1 MQIFNSNT
9 DSSTVPGTLQ
19 NIQLD
24 VVKHKVSGQNGVSY
38 RRRQLVEEKAKIVLS
53 KNSAIWRLPTE
64 ILAQIF
70 LYCIPEDGNCTPAP
84 YLAPVLLTT
93 VCRRWREVALDMPSL
108 WCRLRLEVG
117 NGDWQQRAFSYDSY
131 LKRSR
136 GRQLSL
142 TLEGHDTDWTELR
155 SLLQPY
161 IDQISSLS
169 VGFFSNCGS
178 LALTDFRGLE
188 ELVIYNG
195 ADYNLV
201 LAVVRSIAQLPLNTR
216 SLKLMDLWPDFE
228 LLSDFNPLAWPSL
241 TNLEIAVDE
250 LDCIPYLL
258 RLCPN
263 LLSLTVV
270 GLFAVEAEE
279 VFRHDKLRS
288 LRVYGDLHLDWV
300 GTLGLFDAIILP
312 SLRVLEVRNSGQW
325 PHEDF
330 KTFLT
335 RSRCPLESL
344 IFGDGVLITEQ
355 QEAEYATLLP
365 SLELVVDPMRS
376 GFYF

>member
-1 MQIFNSNT
+1 MQTFNSNA
-9 DSSTVPGTLQ
+9 DSSAVPGVLQ
-19 NIQLD
+19 NILD
-24 VVKHKVSGQNGVSY
+24 VVKHKVSDQNGISY
-38 RRRQLVEEKAKIVLS
+38 HHRQLVEEKAKIVLS
-53 KNSAIWRLPTE
+53 NNSAIWRLPTE

-70 LYCIPEDGNCTPAP
+70 LYCIPEDRNCTPAP
-84 YLAPVLLTT
+84 YLTPVLLTT

-108 WCRLRLEVG
+108 WRRLRLEVG
-117 NGDWQQRAFSYDSY
+117 HSGWQQRAFCYDSY

-161 IDQISSLS
+161 IGQISFLS
-169 VGFFSNCGS
+169 VGFFSNCGP
-178 LALTDFRGLE
+178 LVLTDFHGLE
-188 ELVIYNG
+188 ELVIYND
-195 ADYNLV
+195 ANYNLV
-201 LAVVRSIAQLPLNTR
+201 SAVVRSIAQLPLNTR

-228 LLSDFNPLAWPSL
+228 LLSDFNPLAWPGL

-258 RLCPN
+258 CLCPN

-279 VFRHDKLRS
+279 VFRHDKLQS
-288 LRVYGDLHLDWV
+288 LRISGDLYLDWV

-312 SLRVLEVRNSGQW
+312 SLRALEVRNSGQW

-335 RSRCPLESL
+335 QSQCPLESL

-355 QEAEYATLLP
+355 QRAEYVTLLP
-365 SLELVVDPMRS
+365 SLKLVVDPTRS